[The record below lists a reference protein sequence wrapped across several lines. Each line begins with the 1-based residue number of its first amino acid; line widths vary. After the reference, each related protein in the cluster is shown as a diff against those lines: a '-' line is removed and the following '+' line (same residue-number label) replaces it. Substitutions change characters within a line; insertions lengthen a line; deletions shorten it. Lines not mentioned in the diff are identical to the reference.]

1 MKTKEELKKEL
12 HSLIDSIQDEHLLNV
27 LNDDILPYII
37 ENRAGAQDAEEE
49 LLTDEQI
56 KKLDEAILQ
65 ADEGKVMDL
74 NEFKRKMAT
83 WHIN

>member
-49 LLTDEQI
+49 LLTDEQLA
-56 KKLDEAILQ
+56 KLDEAILQ

>member
-56 KKLDEAILQ
+56 EKLGEAILQ

>member
-12 HSLIDSIQDEHLLNV
+12 HFLIDSIQDEHILNV

-49 LLTDEQI
+49 LLTDEQLA
-56 KKLDEAILQ
+56 KLDEAILQ

>member
-49 LLTDEQI
+49 LLTDDQI
-56 KKLDEAILQ
+56 KKLGEAILQ

>member
-12 HSLIDSIQDEHLLNV
+12 HFLIDSIQDEHILNV
-27 LNDDILPYII
+27 LNDHILPYII

-49 LLTDEQI
+49 LLTDEQLA
-56 KKLDEAILQ
+56 KLDEAILQ

>member
-12 HSLIDSIQDEHLLNV
+12 HFLIDSIQDEHILNV